1 MIKKIRG
8 NNYGT
13 TIYVKEKNDKFEVY
27 KTIRNDKNLM
37 YLFTTTDYKTMN
49 FIGDYIFYKDGIYI
63 KMYSDFTGIKT
74 IMNSNEITNKTVS
87 FYVGENK

>member
-27 KTIRNDKNLM
+27 KTIRNDKNLI
-37 YLFTTTDYKTMN
+37 YLFATTDYKTMN